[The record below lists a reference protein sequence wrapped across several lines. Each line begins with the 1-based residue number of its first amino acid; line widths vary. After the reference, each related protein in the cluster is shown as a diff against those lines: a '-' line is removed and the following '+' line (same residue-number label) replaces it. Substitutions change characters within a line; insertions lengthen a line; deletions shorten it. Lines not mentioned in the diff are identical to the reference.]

1 VRRKD
6 GFTGYVSLNSRAIKD
21 ENGRTLYFEG
31 TNQDITEKKL
41 ANEQLTL
48 QRNLALKLSEIDNLG
63 ECVAL
68 ILQTAITVSGMECG
82 TISLK
87 NDETGGFDLV
97 SSINLTNAFQEQIRH
112 VPIGSYTWSRMMEK
126 NSFHIRPSRNLTPI
140 ALEEG
145 FKFLSA
151 MPMLQGDEVIGFL
164 VTASKVRTDIPERV
178 RVGLELLA
186 AESGSVI
193 ARMQTRQRLEAEILT
208 RKEAEKALETERQSL
223 EEANTALRVLL
234 KHREEDRKELEER
247 LLANVQQLVMPHVQK
262 LKTTVLDPVQKVTVG
277 FIASNL
283 NELISPFLHTIQGF
297 NFTPRQLEVV
307 ILIREGKTTKEI
319 AHILNMTKQAVDI
332 QRFLIRKK
340 IGLNKAKT
348 NLQTYLQSLQ

>member
-1 VRRKD
+1 
-6 GFTGYVSLNSRAIKD
+6 
-21 ENGRTLYFEG
+21 
-31 TNQDITEKKL
+31 
-41 ANEQLTL
+41 
-48 QRNLALKLSEIDNLG
+48 
-63 ECVAL
+63 
-68 ILQTAITVSGMECG
+68 
-82 TISLK
+82 
-87 NDETGGFDLV
+87 
-97 SSINLTNAFQEQIRH
+97 
-112 VPIGSYTWSRMMEK
+112 MMEK
-126 NSFHIRPSRNLTPI
+126 KSFHFRPDRNKTPI

-145 FKFLSA
+145 FQFLSV
-151 MPMLQGDEVIGFL
+151 MPMLQGDQVVGFL
-164 VTASKVRTDIPERV
+164 ATASRVRRDISERV
-178 RVGLELLA
+178 RISLEFLA
-186 AESGSVI
+186 AESGNII
-193 ARMQTRQRLEAEILT
+193 ARIQARELLEAEVLN

-283 NELISPFLHTIQGF
+283 NELISPFLHTVQGF

-319 AHILNMTKQAVDI
+319 ARVLNMTKQAVDI